1 MSDTALPQHIDPGQW
16 ADRSAEL
23 NIDLPLAQMDRL
35 LASAR
40 DDRGQVTGQLRFSR
54 DPRGLPRL
62 QGQLSATVA
71 LTCQRCLEP
80 VDCALVADVD
90 LYLLGREQ
98 QAERLLDEEDYVV
111 CEDNRC
117 HLLEL
122 LEDELILA
130 LPLVPRHDA
139 CAPEIMSALAPAEP
153 ETVVEKPRDNP
164 FDVLAVL
171 KQTKH

>member
-1 MSDTALPQHIDPGQW
+1 MSETTLPQHIDPGQW
-16 ADRSAEL
+16 ADRAAEL
-23 NIDLPLAQMDRL
+23 AIDLPLARLSRL
-35 LASAR
+35 LESAC
-40 DDRGQVTGQLRFSR
+40 DDRGQLLGSLRFSR

-71 LTCQRCLEP
+71 LTCQRCLAP
-80 VDCALVADVD
+80 VDTALVADVD
-90 LYLLGREQ
+90 LYLLGDER
-98 QAERLLDEEDYVV
+98 QAERLQDEEDYVV
-111 CEDNRC
+111 CEDGRC
-117 HLLEL
+117 LLLEL

-130 LPLVPRHDA
+130 LPLVPRHEA

-171 KQTKH
+171 KKTQH